1 MNFDCLYILINHIA
15 IMASQSDN
23 NCTIN
28 ALHPSLRHLLKQ
40 LADVHE
46 YISFG
51 RKSGN
56 GFTPESLR
64 TREFLISEI
73 KNFRLAP
80 VDMNLLNR
88 LLAERIESL
97 RKEKGRS

>member
-1 MNFDCLYILINHIA
+1 MNFDCLYMLINHIA

-23 NCTIN
+23 NCTVN
-28 ALHPSLRHLLKQ
+28 DLHPSLRHLLEQ

-51 RKSGN
+51 QKSGN
-56 GFTPESLR
+56 GFTPGSLEIR
-64 TREFLISEI
+64 AFLIEEI
-73 KNFRLAP
+73 VNFRLAP

-97 RKEKGRS
+97 RKEKGRP